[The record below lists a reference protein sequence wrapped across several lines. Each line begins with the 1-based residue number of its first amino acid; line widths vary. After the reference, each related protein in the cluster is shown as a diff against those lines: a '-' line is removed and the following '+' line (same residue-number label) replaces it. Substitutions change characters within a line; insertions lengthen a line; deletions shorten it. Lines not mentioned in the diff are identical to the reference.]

1 MTPASSLGARNAA
14 AGISSAKGWNTA
26 GVREA
31 SSRGAVA
38 PRRVAVETA
47 EGQQLE
53 KLKFLTPKVHCSE
66 RNRTQAETADVLSSV
81 CPFSNSCKFS
91 VNSPMKVGEHA
102 MTSRNGPRAAGG
114 LDRY

>member
-1 MTPASSLGARNAA
+1 MAPASSLGARNAA
-14 AGISSAKGWNTA
+14 GIAPAKGWNAA

-53 KLKFLTPKVHCSE
+53 TLKFLTPEVHCYLFQS
-66 RNRTQAETADVLSSV
+66 AL
-81 CPFSNSCKFS
+81 
-91 VNSPMKVGEHA
+91 
-102 MTSRNGPRAAGG
+102 
-114 LDRY
+114 